1 MAAGSPDAVSDPAR
15 VQLLNCFFRLP
26 SAINKMIAQI
36 TYMHAKT
43 FRNRQVVF
51 SKQKE

>member
-1 MAAGSPDAVSDPAR
+1 MAAGSPDAVSDPVR

-36 TYMHAKT
+36 TYTDEKEIRST
-43 FRNRQVVF
+43 QVQNM
-51 SKQKE
+51 SH